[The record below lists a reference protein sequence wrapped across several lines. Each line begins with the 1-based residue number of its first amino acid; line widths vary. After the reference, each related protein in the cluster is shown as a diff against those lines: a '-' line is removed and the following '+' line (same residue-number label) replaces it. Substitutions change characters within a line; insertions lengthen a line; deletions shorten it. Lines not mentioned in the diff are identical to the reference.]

1 MNILKLPLPDDFHVH
16 LRQGDALAD
25 YARNIARQFGRILVM
40 PNTVPALST
49 TETILKYKQAV
60 LSAAPNLEPLM
71 TFKINSS
78 LTASD
83 LEAFKAMGVVAGKY
97 YPAGVTTNSDD
108 GVSDFESIFPVVA
121 MMEKMGF
128 VFSVH
133 GEEPNTFCLD
143 RETAF
148 IPKVKILAKKFPH
161 LRIVFEHL
169 STAAA
174 VEAVL
179 EMPSTVAATITAHH
193 LTMTLEDVIGDAF
206 RPHHFCKPILKLPSD
221 REVIRK
227 AAFSGNPKFFFGS
240 DSAPH
245 KQEKKE
251 CAYGAA
257 GIYSAPVLL
266 PLLIQEFER
275 ANALD
280 KLNNFIAGY
289 GADFYG
295 LPRTTREIQLIKKS
309 WFVPNSLHG
318 VVPLCAG
325 ESLEWSVYE

>member
-1 MNILKLPLPDDFHVH
+1 MSTLKLPLPDDFHVH

-25 YARNIARQFGRILVM
+25 YARDISLQFGRILVM

-49 TETILKYKQAV
+49 TESILNYKNAI

-71 TFKINSS
+71 TFKIHSG
-78 LTASD
+78 LTSSD
-83 LEAFKAMGVVAGKY
+83 LESFKAMGVVAGKY
-97 YPAGVTTNSDD
+97 YPAGVTTNSED
-108 GVSDFESIFPVVA
+108 GVSDFESIFPVVS

-133 GEEPNTFCLD
+133 AEEPNVFCLD

-148 IPKVKILAKKFPH
+148 IPKIKTLAQKFPK
-161 LRIVFEHL
+161 LRIVFEHV

-174 VEAVL
+174 VKAVL

-193 LTMTLEDVIGDAF
+193 LTMTLDDVIGDAL

-221 REVIRK
+221 REAIRK

-266 PLLIQEFER
+266 PILVREFEKE
-275 ANALD
+275 NALD
-280 KLNNFIAGY
+280 KLPNFIAGY
-289 GADFYG
+289 GADFYSI
-295 LPRTTREIQLIKKS
+295 PRTTREIQLVKNS
-309 WFVPNSLHG
+309 WRVPNAVHG
-318 VVPLCAG
+318 VVPLAAG
-325 ESLEWSVYE
+325 ETLEWSVV